1 MPWPPIFLPFGNS
14 PLVNTGVMLSNS
26 RIFLAFSGWILPD
39 GISFFRLKYSVSSTS
54 NEFGWVITRLVTS
67 SVVAV
72 MYSTLIP
79 VSSKHFFEIAS
90 PSFTAVP
97 R

>member
-1 MPWPPIFLPFGNS
+1 M
-14 PLVNTGVMLSNS
+14 VKTGVMLSNS
-26 RIFLAFSGWILPD
+26 LIFLASRARMLPD
-39 GISFFRLKYSVSSTS
+39 GTIFFSAKYSVSSTS
-54 NEFGWVITRLVTS
+54 KEFGWVITRLVTS

-72 MYSTLIP
+72 MYSILMP
-79 VSSKHFFEIAS
+79 VSFRHCLEISS

>member
-1 MPWPPIFLPFGNS
+1 LGS
-14 PLVNTGVMLSNS
+14 E
-26 RIFLAFSGWILPD
+26 
-39 GISFFRLKYSVSSTS
+39 KYSLSTMS
-54 NEFGWVITRLVTS
+54 KEFGCVMMRLVTS

-72 MYSTLIP
+72 MYSILMP
-79 VSSKHFFEIAS
+79 VSFRHCLEMSS

>member
-1 MPWPPIFLPFGNS
+1 M
-14 PLVNTGVMLSNS
+14 
-26 RIFLAFSGWILPD
+26 LPD
-39 GISFFRLKYSVSSTS
+39 GTSFFSEKYSVSSTS
-54 NEFGWVITRLVTS
+54 NEFGWVMTRLVTS

-72 MYSTLIP
+72 MYSILMP
-79 VSSKHFFEIAS
+79 VSSKHFFEMSS

>member
-1 MPWPPIFLPFGNS
+1 M
-14 PLVNTGVMLSNS
+14 
-26 RIFLAFSGWILPD
+26 LPD
-39 GISFFRLKYSVSSTS
+39 GTIFFSEKYSVSSTS
-54 NEFGWVITRLVTS
+54 KEFGWVITRLVTS

-72 MYSTLIP
+72 MYSILMP
-79 VSSKHFFEIAS
+79 VSFRHCLEMSS